1 MSELPIAPIVRICK
15 KANPSMNISW
25 KAKQII
31 AETLEDECTAI
42 SEEAVRKAKENGRK
56 TVLDRDV
63 DGCISSAKKIVLIKE
78 VFRQF
83 HDRKEWEREL
93 DTIDVCMAVEDIISR

>member
-1 MSELPIAPIVRICK
+1 MGELPIAPIVRICK
-15 KANPSMNISW
+15 KANPTMNISW

-31 AETLEDECTAI
+31 AQTLEDECTII
-42 SEEAVRKAKENGRK
+42 SENAVKKAQENGRK
-56 TVLDRDV
+56 TVMDRDV

-83 HDRKEWEREL
+83 HDRGEWEREL
-93 DTIDVCMAVEDIISR
+93 DTIDVCMAIEDIIKK